1 MIVMMR
7 FDDSGN
13 NCDGGGGNYGGGG
26 GDDGGGGDGSG
37 GDGSGGGDG
46 GGGGDDGGGGDGGDD
61 GDGGGGGDG
70 SGGGDDSGGGDGSSG
85 DDDSGGDDGSG
96 GDDDSGG
103 GDGTGGVDGS
113 GDVWPS
119 KPSLLVYKTLQTY
132 HESCVYIFSPKP
144 ATFLG
149 QANPRSLY
157 PSERYN
163 RKDLATRTQ
172 LVKRRCGLSNDV
184 KVETMQLQVKDDIV
198 SVTICV
204 SLTTEIY

>member
-37 GDGSGGGDG
+37 GGD
-46 GGGGDDGGGGDGGDD
+46 
-61 GDGGGGGDG
+61 
-70 SGGGDDSGGGDGSSG
+70 GGDDSGGGDGSSG
-85 DDDSGGDDGSG
+85 DDDSGGGDGSGGDDDSGGDGGGGDGGGGGDDSGGGDGSG

>member
-37 GDGSGGGDG
+37 GGD
-46 GGGGDDGGGGDGGDD
+46 
-61 GDGGGGGDG
+61 
-70 SGGGDDSGGGDGSSG
+70 GGDDSGGGDGSSG
-85 DDDSGGDDGSG
+85 DDDSGGGDGSSGDDDGGGDDGSGGDDDSGGDG